1 MKWQSLISIQNLKL
15 AWRRINTGQNFQYKR
30 FFRQSYLVYEG
41 AVDKHIKQLHD
52 DLRAK
57 AWEPSCAT
65 KLYIPKPSGLHR
77 PISLLGIE
85 DQILLQAIANLFARN
100 LYQKRRKVELK
111 TVFSNK
117 LSDTK
122 DSIFFVEQWQRTYHF
137 FQEKCTDLF
146 KEGYRWST
154 HFDLSAFYDTISHD
168 LLLSVESQKDSDL
181 DTKET
186 VKRWLQRWTTERIDM
201 ITDHGIPQGPIASNF
216 LAEAFFLPIDIYLQ
230 KKRSFQY
237 LRYVDDIRL
246 FGRTEKEVQEAAF
259 FLEREC
265 RERGLIPHST
275 KFEIRKLKSAE
286 DAMGALPSIPPPEK
300 KDATEHFMT
309 AKKARQILHTAIDGK
324 PQKVRDRAR
333 FRYVM
338 YRAPEDTKFL
348 KTVLRL
354 LPRHPEYIDAF
365 VSYFSNF
372 KNRLSIARRSLDC
385 LETEVPYSYVR
396 GELWHVVARL
406 AGPREFK
413 RGLPIALKDVH
424 EYRSRCVVLSWGVMH
439 FLMRCREQGVIS
451 GNVGPRLATEHPI
464 SRSLLAPIFS
474 DREFSV
480 NGNIVK
486 LLKGT
491 LMEQLAGARELQ
503 KRNVTL
509 DMIGLRQ
516 DNLQTSC
523 KTILLSLGVIGRR
536 RRIRKDY
543 IGETLKKLYKCQHP
557 FIWGEVLDS
566 EYQHALQILV
576 EAEARFSSARSEW
589 LGLQDSF
596 NDVVVRQFFDFLKNK
611 NLNGHSKTIGRKG
624 ELVKYGSL
632 ISKGTPFDTYYPS
645 EARVFRHLHER
656 RNKLPGSHP
665 YDQKGG
671 AQNKWLTKREQ
682 NFLVSQLR
690 ITFDR
695 IAEVVKQN
703 L

>member
-1 MKWQSLISIQNLKL
+1 M
-15 AWRRINTGQNFQYKR
+15 
-30 FFRQSYLVYEG
+30 
-41 AVDKHIKQLHD
+41 
-52 DLRAK
+52 
-57 AWEPSCAT
+57 
-65 KLYIPKPSGLHR
+65 
-77 PISLLGIE
+77 
-85 DQILLQAIANLFARN
+85 
-100 LYQKRRKVELK
+100 
-111 TVFSNK
+111 
-117 LSDTK
+117 
-122 DSIFFVEQWQRTYHF
+122 
-137 FQEKCTDLF
+137 
-146 KEGYRWST
+146 
-154 HFDLSAFYDTISHD
+154 
-168 LLLSVESQKDSDL
+168 
-181 DTKET
+181 
-186 VKRWLQRWTTERIDM
+186 
-201 ITDHGIPQGPIASNF
+201 
-216 LAEAFFLPIDIYLQ
+216 
-230 KKRSFQY
+230 
-237 LRYVDDIRL
+237 
-246 FGRTEKEVQEAAF
+246 
-259 FLEREC
+259 
-265 RERGLIPHST
+265 
-275 KFEIRKLKSAE
+275 
-286 DAMGALPSIPPPEK
+286 
-300 KDATEHFMT
+300 
-309 AKKARQILHTAIDGK
+309 
-324 PQKVRDRAR
+324 
-333 FRYVM
+333 
-338 YRAPEDTKFL
+338 
-348 KTVLRL
+348 
-354 LPRHPEYIDAF
+354 
-365 VSYFSNF
+365 
-372 KNRLSIARRSLDC
+372 
-385 LETEVPYSYVR
+385 
-396 GELWHVVARL
+396 
-406 AGPREFK
+406 
-413 RGLPIALKDVH
+413 
-424 EYRSRCVVLSWGVMH
+424 
-439 FLMRCREQGVIS
+439 
-451 GNVGPRLATEHPI
+451 
-464 SRSLLAPIFS
+464 
-474 DREFSV
+474 

-576 EAEARFSSARSEW
+576 EAEARFLSARSEW

-632 ISKGTPFDTYYPS
+632 ISKGTPFDTYYLS

-690 ITFDR
+690 ITFDK